1 MNHLGQDNYVTSAA
15 PLAMQAPAQEG
26 LDLRDIVNLVW
37 AARWRTMLFM
47 LIGAAIAYVVVK
59 QVTPQYQA
67 DASIMLDIREQNVI
81 NLESVLSDTPL
92 NRELLESELLVL
104 ESDLL
109 LEQVVDKLRLDLDPE
124 FNPGMATQ
132 SDTQRMIADA
142 REAVTNW
149 LGLDGLFSGD
159 GAGEGEPPQPAA
171 SPAEEARRNAV
182 AILRGKLKT
191 RQLSPAYAIEVKI
204 ISVNP
209 VKAALIANT
218 VADQYVADQ
227 LEAKVTAARYAT
239 RWLQGRIAE
248 LRVRAERSAAAAQ
261 AYTNENQT
269 GNSQAAAITQQQI
282 AQINAQLISA
292 RAEAAQ
298 ANARFQQT
306 RQMVENRGPAES
318 AVALTSPLIVSLR
331 AQRAELARR
340 RAELS
345 NRYGPKHPTMNE
357 IRSEISDI
365 DRAIVGEVS
374 QILNGLEGDVRVAEA
389 RVQAMSEGLAEL
401 ELRAQGQSQASVG
414 LSQLQAEADAD
425 EKLYLNFLARL
436 NQTREQEG
444 FQTADSRVIEP
455 ASAPYAPFMPRTKV
469 TTALGGIA
477 GGALG
482 FGLFVFL
489 RLINRS
495 VRSPAAISRHTGL
508 KVLASIPRI
517 HPRNAGKNLLRHL
530 AHRPN
535 SELAEAVRYLRNT
548 VVLRD
553 GGVNSVL
560 ITSAIPAEGKMTLAV
575 LLSQI
580 TARADKNVLLIDADF
595 HRPKIGE
602 VLGIEAGHDLVSVLT
617 GACQIEAAIHRA
629 EGAAFDTIPLKP
641 GQADRSDLLTL
652 PRAKTLIGILGER
665 YDLIV
670 IEGPPILGVGD
681 FSVHGRIVDTAVL
694 TVEWNRT
701 SLGAVERA
709 AQWLADH
716 QVHVLGAVLNK
727 VDRRRAAL
735 YDPDAYGGDYASVQ
749 RYYLD

>member
-1 MNHLGQDNYVTSAA
+1 MNHLGQNSYAA
-15 PLAMQAPAQEG
+15 HVAPPSFAPTQDG
-26 LDLRDIVNLVW
+26 LDLRDIVTLVW
-37 AARWRTMLFM
+37 SARWQTILFM
-47 LIGAAIAYVVVK
+47 LIGAAIAYIAVK

-104 ESDLL
+104 ESDVL
-109 LEQVVDKLRLDLDPE
+109 LERVVDKLRLDLDPE
-124 FNPGMATQ
+124 FNPGMATP
-132 SDTQRMIADA
+132 SDTQRTVADA
-142 REAVTNW
+142 RKAVTGW
-149 LGLDGLFSGD
+149 LGLDALLKGD
-159 GAGEGEPPQPAA
+159 DPGADAPSPPAA
-171 SPAEEARRNAV
+171 SPADEARRNAV
-182 AILRGKLKT
+182 GILRGKLKT
-191 RQLSPAYAIEVKI
+191 RQLSPAYAIEVTI
-204 ISVNP
+204 VSVDP

-218 VADQYVADQ
+218 VADQYVSDQ
-227 LEAKVTAARYAT
+227 LDAKVAAARRAT

-261 AYTNENQT
+261 AYTDANQT
-269 GNSQAAAITQQQI
+269 GDSQAAAITQQQI
-282 AQINAQLISA
+282 AQINAELISA

-306 RQMVENRGPAES
+306 RQTVQSRGPAES

-345 NRYGPKHPTMNE
+345 NRYGPKHPKM
-357 IRSEISDI
+357 SEISSEIADI

-389 RVQAMSEGLAEL
+389 RVKAMSEGLAEL
-401 ELRAQGQSQASVG
+401 ELRAQGQSQASIG
-414 LSQLQAEADAD
+414 LSQLRAEAEAD

-495 VRSPAAISRHTGL
+495 VRSSAALSRSTGL

-517 HPRNAGKNLLRHL
+517 HRRNTGKNLLRHL
-530 AHRPN
+530 AQKPN

-560 ITSAIPAEGKMTLAV
+560 ITSAIPEEGKMTLAV

-602 VLGIEAGHDLVSVLT
+602 VLGIEAERDLVSVLT

-629 EGAAFDTIPLKP
+629 EGAFFDTIPLRP
-641 GQADRSDLLTL
+641 GQADRTDLLTL
-652 PRAKTLIGILGER
+652 PRAKTLLGILGER

-735 YDPDAYGGDYASVQ
+735 YDPDGYGGDYASVQ